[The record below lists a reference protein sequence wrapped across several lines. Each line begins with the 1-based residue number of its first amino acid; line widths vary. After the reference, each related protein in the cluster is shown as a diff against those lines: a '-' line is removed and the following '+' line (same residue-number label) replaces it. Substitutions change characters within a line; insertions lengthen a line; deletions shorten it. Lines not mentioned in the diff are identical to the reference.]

1 MENTVGRLCMELH
14 YLSKLFLYAFLL
26 MFRGKKEG
34 KRVKKERKIRK
45 NRDERITACSHKYK
59 TEAGEKERA
68 SKGEK
73 IEPNSLILN
82 YYLSIMES
90 EWSPGAAQQQRIRKD
105 LWALRGPVL
114 PSAACSAP
122 RGCRGAAASAC
133 LIIYP

>member
-1 MENTVGRLCMELH
+1 MENTVGRFVWNCIILANYFSM
-14 YLSKLFLYAFLL
+14 LFCSSSN
-26 MFRGKKEG
+26 RRKSEK
-34 KRVKKERKIRK
+34 KIRED
-45 NRDERITACSHKYK
+45 RDERITACSHKYK

-90 EWSPGAAQQQRIRKD
+90 EWSPGAAQRQRIRKD

>member
-1 MENTVGRLCMELH
+1 M
-14 YLSKLFLYAFLL
+14 LYAFQLT
-26 MFRGKKEG
+26 FQQI
-34 KRVKKERKIRK
+34 KERKRK
-45 NRDERITACSHKYK
+45 KAQGKNEDERITTCSHKYK
-59 TEAGEKERA
+59 TQAGEKESA

-90 EWSPGAAQQQRIRKD
+90 EWSPGAAQRQRIRKD

>member
-1 MENTVGRLCMELH
+1 MDNTVGKFANLFALSSQIISLCFSAHLPTEERRKN
-14 YLSKLFLYAFLL
+14 SAK
-26 MFRGKKEG
+26 
-34 KRVKKERKIRK
+34 RKIREK
-45 NRDERITACSHKYK
+45 LDERITACSHKYK
-59 TEAGEKERA
+59 TQTGEKERA

>member
-1 MENTVGRLCMELH
+1 MEMISACLLTEKR
-14 YLSKLFLYAFLL
+14 SK
-26 MFRGKKEG
+26 MSE
-34 KRVKKERKIRK
+34 KERKIRE
-45 NRDERITACSHKYK
+45 NEHERITTCSHKYK
-59 TEAGEKERA
+59 TQAGEKERA

-90 EWSPGAAQQQRIRKD
+90 EWSPGAAQRQRIRKD